1 MTRPSHNLQAIA
13 AETEDIHDDNWM
25 ISYIDVF
32 VLMTTIF
39 VMLLV
44 LTRPDQTEI
53 LKNNP
58 LNTSSTSSITGQ
70 ASSTEL
76 SNVTPEN
83 TSELIDLSGQ
93 EIPQELTQW
102 VANSNQTNT
111 SHAHSNSL
119 SSQQWLDNIKQSID
133 LNSLNEQVKLQAIND
148 FTSMEIQSRVLFKS
162 GASELSLSGEALL
175 EKLVPVLKSSEGLIF
190 IEGHTDDQPIKS
202 EEFPSNWDLASARAT
217 EVLQFFVAEGLSKQ
231 RFRAVSYGDTKPLFP
246 NDSALNRQ
254 KNRRVSLM
262 IQGPK

>member
-1 MTRPSHNLQAIA
+1 MTRPSLNLQAIA
-13 AETEDIHDDNWM
+13 ADTESIHDDNWM

-44 LTRPDQTEI
+44 LTRPDQAEI
-53 LKNNP
+53 MKDSHSNVST
-58 LNTSSTSSITGQ
+58 TSSTTGQ
-70 ASSTEL
+70 SSNYVL
-76 SNVTPEN
+76 SNITSEN
-83 TSELIDLSGQ
+83 NSELIDLSGQ
-93 EIPQELTQW
+93 VKPEELTQW
-102 VANSNQTNT
+102 VANADPSSMNNAQSNK
-111 SHAHSNSL
+111 L

-133 LNSLNEQVKLQAIND
+133 QNSLNQQIKLQAIND

-190 IEGHTDDQPIKS
+190 IEGHTDDRPIKS

-231 RFRAVSYGDTKPLFP
+231 RFRAVSYGDTKPLVP
-246 NDSALNRQ
+246 NDSKLNRQ
-254 KNRRVSLM
+254 RNRRVSLM